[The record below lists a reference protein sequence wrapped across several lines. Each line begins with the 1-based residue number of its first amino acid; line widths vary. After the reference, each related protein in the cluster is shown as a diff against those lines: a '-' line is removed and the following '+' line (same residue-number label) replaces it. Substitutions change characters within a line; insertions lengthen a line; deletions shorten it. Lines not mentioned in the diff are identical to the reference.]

1 MLIQLLHNLKYP
13 AIITIKCDT
22 TCCPTK
28 YTNLNYMAPNEYPN
42 IGDIIILIHTSN
54 TLAYLGYYFYFII
67 D

>member
-42 IGDIIILIHTSN
+42 IGDIIIL
-54 TLAYLGYYFYFII
+54 YEYYITQCKYYYIY
-67 D
+67 